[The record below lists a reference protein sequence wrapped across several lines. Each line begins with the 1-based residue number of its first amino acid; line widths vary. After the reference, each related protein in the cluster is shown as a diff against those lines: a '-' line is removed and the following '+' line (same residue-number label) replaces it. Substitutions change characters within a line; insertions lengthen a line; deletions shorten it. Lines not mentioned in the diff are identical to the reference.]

1 MEIYFISIVNDPG
14 RNRPFNEGAGNDPN
28 LRDESAAQ
36 PGVST
41 MSDSDTDYLNEEVTQ
56 SVSDNPET
64 SDFDDDADEAFDT
77 EDFDDEDDDDD
88 EV

>member
-1 MEIYFISIVNDPG
+1 MSINVNDPS
-14 RNRPFNEGAGNDPN
+14 RNRPSDEGIGNDPN
-28 LRDESAAQ
+28 LRDASASQ

-41 MSDSDTDYLNEEVTQ
+41 MSDSNTDYAKDETTQ
-56 SVSDNPET
+56 SVSDLPDT

-77 EDFDDEDDDDD
+77 EDFDDEDVDDDD